1 MKTNFFKFL
10 AGAFGLIVFSLVL
23 FSFVNKNAESDPW
36 DIPAKYKKMKN
47 PTTPDSETNKIGQQ
61 LYKKHCAS
69 CHGKKGFGDG
79 KKADELD
86 TAMPDISTDEYK
98 AQLPGVK
105 YYQSFIGRDEMPNFE
120 KKIPDEEDRWFI
132 INYMDTF

>member
-1 MKTNFFKFL
+1 MKTNFFKVL
-10 AGAFGLIVFSLVL
+10 AGTLGLVLFSLVL
-23 FSFVNKNAESDPW
+23 FSFVNNTTGNDPW

-47 PTTPDSETNKIGQQ
+47 PTTPDAETNKIGKA

-86 TAMPDISTDEYK
+86 SEMPDIATKEYK

-105 YYQSFIGRDEMPNFE
+105 YYQSYIGRDEMPNFE